1 MWILGLNGLGVIQR
15 IKEEEYVVHYRFIEI
30 LSWWALQSKQ
40 SKTKKHENVP
50 TCNRNETHVYLL
62 IVSYKDTKLDETI
75 AHLYTLCFNWV

>member
-15 IKEEEYVVHYRFIEI
+15 IKEDEYVVHYRFIEI

-50 TCNRNETHVYLL
+50 TCNRNETQVYLL

>member
-15 IKEEEYVVHYRFIEI
+15 IKEDEYVVHYRFIEI

-40 SKTKKHENVP
+40 NKTKKHENVR

>member
-15 IKEEEYVVHYRFIEI
+15 IKEDEYVVHYRFIEI

-50 TCNRNETHVYLL
+50 TRNRNETHVYLL